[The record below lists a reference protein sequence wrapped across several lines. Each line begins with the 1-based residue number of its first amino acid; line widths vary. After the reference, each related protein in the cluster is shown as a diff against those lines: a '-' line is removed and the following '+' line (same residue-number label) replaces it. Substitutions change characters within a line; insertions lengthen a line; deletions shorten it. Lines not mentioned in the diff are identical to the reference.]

1 MRLVNGSK
9 GMWAAVALAALAT
22 AGCQDAKEVSNSTA
36 NVNGNSTVSVNS
48 NTNANLTQS
57 TVQTNT
63 GQTIQATEPEKYTA
77 TMVAML
83 STAGQQQAKG
93 EATVKV
99 ARNGADRRY
108 SVNVP
113 VLGELVFLDKAD
125 KRYIIMH
132 GRKEYAELTP
142 ELTGVNV
149 DQLRSM
155 TPGQLVALVTKQQ
168 GVTQVGEETFN
179 GRQAVKYRAAGG
191 TQTQTAAGQVKG
203 ETFIYVDKETG
214 LPLRIEGFGQTS
226 GNVQGITGG
235 NAVIETR
242 ELKTEVNPA
251 DFEIPQG
258 YRQLSPEEVRQRVQ
272 TLAQGLQAVMAFINS
287 QATAA
292 AGPAASPTAR
302 TISSTV
308 GTTMAVVATDT

>member
-1 MRLVNGSK
+1 MNGTR
-9 GMWAAVALAALAT
+9 GVFAAAAVACALVA
-22 AGCQDAKEVSNSTA
+22 AGCQSATETSNST
-36 NVNGNSTVSVNS
+36 
-48 NTNANLTQS
+48 TNANGNATVNINGSNANITTS

-63 GQTIQATEPEKYTA
+63 GQTIQAREPDKYTA
-77 TMVAML
+77 TMVASL
-83 STAGQQQAKG
+83 ATSGQQQAQGKA
-93 EATVKV
+93 EIKV

-125 KRYIIMH
+125 KRYVIMH

-168 GVTQVGEETFN
+168 GVTQVGEESFN
-179 GRQAVKYRAAGG
+179 NRPAIKYRAAGG

-214 LPLRIEGFGQTS
+214 LPLRIEGFGQST
-226 GNVQGITGG
+226 GNVQGVTGG
-235 NAVIETR
+235 NVVIETR
-242 ELKTEVNPA
+242 DLKTDVNPA

-258 YRQLSPEEVRQRVQ
+258 YKQLSNEEVRQRVQ
-272 TLAQGLQAVMAFINS
+272 SLAQGLQAIMAFVNA
-287 QATAA
+287 QAA
-292 AGPAASPTAR
+292 ASAATPAASPTATPGR
-302 TISSTV
+302 
-308 GTTMAVVATDT
+308 